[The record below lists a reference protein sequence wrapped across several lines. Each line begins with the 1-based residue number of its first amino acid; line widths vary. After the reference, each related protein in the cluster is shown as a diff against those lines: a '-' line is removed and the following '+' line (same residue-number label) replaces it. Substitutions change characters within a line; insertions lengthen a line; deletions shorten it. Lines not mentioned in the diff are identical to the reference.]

1 MPLTILVVD
10 DDPGI
15 RLAVGDYL
23 ELCGYTTIAAKE
35 GKEAL
40 QLVEKHRPHLII
52 TDALMPEMDGYE
64 LVRRVRSRPEFRLI
78 PVIVLTEK
86 TQTSDRVRGY
96 KVGCDLYMPK
106 PFELEELEAVVRNF
120 LERSH
125 TIQTELQFRARS
137 SMDSPSE
144 LPDVRIHLA
153 PRERE
158 VFEHLTNGLSNA
170 EIGDRIHLSPRTVE
184 KYVSKLFRKTDTNN
198 RAELVRFAIEHHLM
212 N

>member
-1 MPLTILVVD
+1 MPLTILIVD

-15 RLAVGDYL
+15 RLSVGDYL
-23 ELCGYTTIAAKE
+23 DLCGYTTIAAE
-35 GKEAL
+35 NGKQAL
-40 QLVEKHRPHLII
+40 ELVGKHRPHLMI

-64 LVRRVRSRPEFRLI
+64 LIRQVRSRPELRLL
-78 PVIVLTEK
+78 PVIFLTEK
-86 TQTSDRVRGY
+86 TDTSDRVRGY
-96 KVGCDLYMPK
+96 KLGCDLYMPK

-125 TIQTELQFRARS
+125 TIQTEWQFRARS
-137 SMDSPSE
+137 SA
-144 LPDVRIHLA
+144 PDEPEPADITIDFA

-158 VFEHLTNGLSNA
+158 VLEHLVKGLSNA

-212 N
+212 